1 MVSSQKDSEMLN
13 SDLFQNGNLPY
24 WPLPQAAYNAAHAWL
39 LRLNFPETAIL
50 NDYSF
55 SARSRNRTIKINALT
70 FAHPVHRNPA
80 EYASFTLYNAVNGL
94 SDEQIVPILAESS
107 APFHLIHRDGQFAF
121 WASAFR
127 DNELIPT
134 RIEAEISYDQLD
146 SALHIYADDLVPQR
160 IINAKQGRDTFTHP
174 KLRELRP
181 RQLSFWAM
189 EVTRPLLVKYFSDA
203 VDTLRNGIGT
213 SLKMHISERVD
224 DVIDLAVQLLGAVIL
239 ADTGVLGDILRTD
252 IISLN
257 ELITEA
263 QSKFYRYFQTDLF
276 VKYWDSAVKA
286 YELLREIRYSNFTPD
301 MLTQLMMAA
310 HSEEQRKE
318 LGSFDTPLYLTRH
331 IWENIPVEYLPP
343 EQRYVADM
351 TCGWGS
357 FLIAGH
363 ERLANLNDTQAP
375 LREYLRGNDIDFDTS
390 RFAGLGLLLSTSEDS
405 WHIDNTD
412 AMQWD
417 WLGTHQPGIIV
428 GNPPFEGYRGTTG
441 TSTTALQKAK
451 RHQKADAFL
460 LHAIRHLAPGGY
472 LAMVMPRSFTA
483 AEASYE
489 IRRDLLQYCDVLELW
504 QVPKVFANV
513 NPQAIVIFAQKK
525 LERNISHSPVRVR
538 TIQKATQKDF
548 QEVGIF
554 TASQI
559 TTDQST
565 WNEILYKSEG
575 SDNTHIMEYNLALS
589 NSTWQRI
596 NEQCIKLHE
605 CADIFRGAIVGSRR
619 RYATTSNPKQIRW
632 LTNARKMLRRPFS
645 IDYEYPPQI
654 KLYPNDFE
662 EPRLNKKHIFEDSKV
677 LVVHSPYPSWG
688 KRAKVAIERKG
699 YYVSGS
705 FWIVS
710 PLPDAEKV
718 FVTNEVLAAILSW
731 DVSNAW
737 LIERMTSLGIPEY
750 AMNTIPFP
758 KNLSQNECEALNEAV
773 LKLEA
778 AANADQI
785 VPLEATQTIDTILK
799 AAYNLDDATFER
811 LRKISEWDSNP
822 QTTLDPIPDA
832 DKSNWILSGVVD
844 SINAE
849 EGTITLWME
858 GFEELQ
864 TVQIAASMPGWMLRP
879 GAAFRTKIPREH
891 VKDGFIRPDT
901 IDWGIFHAQS
911 YTYMTEEEL
920 LAELSSILQED
931 DRNRI
936 G

>member
-1 MVSSQKDSEMLN
+1 MLN
-13 SDLFQNGNLPY
+13 PDLFQTGNLPY
-24 WPLPQAAYNAAHAWL
+24 RPLPQAAYAAARTWL

-55 SARSRNRTIKINALT
+55 SARSRNHTTTINALA

-80 EYASFTLYNAVNGL
+80 EYASFTLYNAVDGI
-94 SDEQIVPILAESS
+94 SDEKIVPILAESS

-121 WASAFR
+121 WAS
-127 DNELIPT
+127 T
-134 RIEAEISYDQLD
+134 IENNSLKPIHIESRISYEQLEAVLRHY
-146 SALHIYADDLVPQR
+146 SDDLGPQR
-160 IINAKQGRDTFTHP
+160 IINTKQGRDTFTHP

-189 EVTRPLLVKYFSDA
+189 EVTRPLLVKYFGDA
-203 VDTLRNGIGT
+203 VDTIRNGIGN
-213 SLKMHISERVD
+213 SLNMYMPEKIE
-224 DVIDLAVQLLGAVIL
+224 DVIVDLAVQLLGALIL
-239 ADTGVLGDILRTD
+239 ADTGVLGDNLRTN

-263 QSKFYRYFQTDLF
+263 QSKFYRYFQTELF
-276 VKYWDSAVKA
+276 VKHWNSAEKA

-318 LGSFDTPLYLTRH
+318 FGSFDTPLYLTRR

-343 EQRYVADM
+343 EKRYVADM

-363 ERLANLNDTQAP
+363 ERLTNLNDSQAS
-375 LREYLRGNDIDFDTS
+375 LREYLRGNDINFDTS

-405 WHIDNTD
+405 WNIDHENALEWKWLTD
-412 AMQWD
+412 N
-417 WLGTHQPGIIV
+417 QPNIIV
-428 GNPPFEGYRGTTG
+428 GNPPFEGYRGI
-441 TSTTALQKAK
+441 TSSSSTALQKAK

-460 LHAIRHLAPGGY
+460 LHAIRCLAPGGY
-472 LAMVMPRSFTA
+472 LAIVMPRSFTA

-489 IRRDLLQYCDVLELW
+489 VRQELLQYCDVLELW
-504 QVPKVFANV
+504 QLPKVFTNV

-538 TIQKATQKDF
+538 TIQKATRKDF

-554 TASQI
+554 TTSQI
-559 TTDQST
+559 TTDQSKWSET
-565 WNEILYKSEG
+565 LYKSEG
-575 SDNTHIMEYNLALS
+575 SANTHIMEYNLLLS
-589 NSTWQRI
+589 DSIWQRI
-596 NEQCIKLHE
+596 NEHCIKLHE

-619 RYATTSNPKQIRW
+619 RYATTSDPKQIRW
-632 LTNARKMLRRPFS
+632 LTNARKMLRRPLS

-677 LVVHSPYPSWG
+677 LVVHSPDPSWG

-718 FVTNEVLAAILSW
+718 LVTNEVLAAILSW

-758 KNLSQNECEALNEAV
+758 KNLSQNECEVLKEAI

-778 AANADQI
+778 AAKVDQA
-785 VPLEATQTIDTILK
+785 VPLEATQTIDNLLK
-799 AAYNLDDATFER
+799 SAYHLDDATFER
-811 LRKISEWDSNP
+811 LRKISEWDQNP
-822 QTTLDPIPDA
+822 LNTLDPVYDA
-832 DKSNWILSGVVD
+832 NKTSWILSGVVD
-844 SINAE
+844 NINAE
-849 EGTITLWME
+849 EETITLWME

-864 TVQIAASMPGWMLRP
+864 TVQIVPSMPGWMLRP
-879 GAAFRTKIPREH
+879 GAAFRTKIPRDY
-891 VKDGFIRPDT
+891 VTVGRIDPDT
-901 IDWGIFHAQS
+901 TDWGVFRPQP
-911 YTYMTEEEL
+911 YTYMSEEDL
-920 LAELSSILQED
+920 FAELSHILQED

>member
-1 MVSSQKDSEMLN
+1 MLN
-13 SDLFQNGNLPY
+13 SDLFQNGHLPY
-24 WPLPQAAYNAAHAWL
+24 RPLPQAAYAAARASL
-39 LRLNFPETAIL
+39 LMLNFPETAIL

-55 SARSRNRTIKINALT
+55 SARTRDRTIKVNAMT

-80 EYASFTLYNAVNGL
+80 EYASFTLYNAVDGL
-94 SDEQIVPILAESS
+94 SDERIVPILAESS

-121 WASAFR
+121 WAS
-127 DNELIPT
+127 T
-134 RIEAEISYDQLD
+134 IEDIEHNLPKPISIESRISYDQLETVLRNY
-146 SALHIYADDLVPQR
+146 SDDLVPQR
-160 IINAKQGRDTFTHP
+160 IINTKQGRDTFTHP

-189 EVTRPLLVKYFSDA
+189 EVTRPLLVKYFGDA
-203 VDTLRNGIGT
+203 VDTLRNGIGD
-213 SLKMHISERVD
+213 SLKMHVLEKVD

-239 ADTGVLGDILRTD
+239 ADTGVLGDNLRTD

-257 ELITEA
+257 ELIKEA
-263 QSKFYRYFQTDLF
+263 QSKFYRYFQTELF
-276 VKYWDSAVKA
+276 VKYWDSAVQA

-318 LGSFDTPLYLTRH
+318 FGSFDTPLYLTRR
-331 IWENIPVEYLPP
+331 IWENIPVEYLSP

-363 ERLANLNDTQAP
+363 ERLTNLSDTQVS
-375 LREYLRGNDIDFDTS
+375 LREYLRGNDINFDTS

-405 WHIDNTD
+405 WNIDHEN
-412 AMQWD
+412 ALEWK
-417 WLGTHQPGIIV
+417 WLVDHQPNIIV
-428 GNPPFEGYRGTTG
+428 GNPPFEGYRGIAG
-441 TSTTALQKAK
+441 TSSTAPQKAK

-483 AEASYE
+483 SEASYE
-489 IRRDLLQYCDVLELW
+489 IRRELLQYCDVLELW
-504 QVPKVFANV
+504 QLPKVFTNV

-559 TTDQST
+559 TTDQSS

-575 SDNTHIMEYNLALS
+575 SENTHIMEYNLALS
-589 NSTWQRI
+589 NSLWQRI
-596 NEQCIKLHE
+596 NEQCMKLHE

-619 RYATTSNPKQIRW
+619 RYATTSDPKQIRW
-632 LTNARKMLRRPFS
+632 LTNARKVLRRPFR

-654 KLYPNDFE
+654 KSYPNDFE
-662 EPRLNKKHIFEDSKV
+662 EPRLSKKHIFEDSKV
-677 LVVHSPYPSWG
+677 LVVHSPDPSWG

-699 YYVSGS
+699 CYVSGS

-710 PLPDAEKV
+710 PLPNVENV
-718 FVTNEVLAAILSW
+718 FITNEVLAAILSW

-737 LIERMTSLGIPEY
+737 LIEHMTSLGIPEY
-750 AMNTIPFP
+750 AMNTVPFP
-758 KNLSQNECEALNEAV
+758 KNLSQDDCEALQEAV

-778 AANADQI
+778 AAKVDEA
-785 VPLEATQTIDTILK
+785 VPLEATQTIDSILK
-799 AAYNLDDATFER
+799 AAYHLDDATFER
-811 LRKISEWDSNP
+811 LRKITEWDKNP
-822 QTTLDPIPDA
+822 IDTLDSVPDTN
-832 DKSNWILSGVVD
+832 KTNWILSGVVD

-849 EGTITLWME
+849 GNTITLWME

-864 TVQIAASMPGWMLRP
+864 TVQIAPSMPGWLLRP
-879 GAAFRTKIPREH
+879 GVAFRTKIPRGY
-891 VKDGFIRPDT
+891 VTVGSIDPDNV
-901 IDWGIFHAQS
+901 DWGIFRPQP

-920 LAELSSILQED
+920 FAELSHILHED

>member
-1 MVSSQKDSEMLN
+1 MLN
-13 SDLFQNGNLPY
+13 SDLFQIGNLPY
-24 WPLPQAAYNAAHAWL
+24 RPMEVAAYDAARASL
-39 LRLNFPETAIL
+39 LKLNFPENAIL
-50 NDYSF
+50 KDYSF
-55 SARSRNRTIKINALT
+55 SARSKDHTIKTNALT
-70 FAHPVHRNPA
+70 FAHPIHRNPA
-80 EYASFTLYNAVNGL
+80 EYASFTLYNAVDGL
-94 SDEQIVPILAESS
+94 SDDKIVPILAESS

-121 WASAFR
+121 WAS
-127 DNELIPT
+127 T
-134 RIEAEISYDQLD
+134 IENNLLKPVHIESRISYEQLETVLRNY
-146 SALHIYADDLVPQR
+146 SDDLVPLR
-160 IINAKQGRDTFTHP
+160 IINTKQGRDTFTHP
-174 KLRELRP
+174 KFRELRP

-189 EVTRPLLVKYFSDA
+189 EVTRPLLVKYFGDA
-203 VDTLRNGIGT
+203 VDTLRNGIGN
-213 SLKMHISERVD
+213 SLNMYMPEKVD
-224 DVIDLAVQLLGAVIL
+224 DVIVDLAVQLLGAIIL
-239 ADTGVLGDILRTD
+239 ADTGVLGDNLRTD

-263 QSKFYRYFQTDLF
+263 QSKFYRYFQTELF

-310 HSEEQRKE
+310 HSEEQRKQF
-318 LGSFDTPLYLTRH
+318 GSFDTPLYLTRR

-363 ERLANLNDTQAP
+363 ERLTNLNDTQAS
-375 LREYLRGNDIDFDTS
+375 LREYLRGNDINFDTS

-405 WHIDNTD
+405 WNIDHEN
-412 AMQWD
+412 ALEWK
-417 WLGTHQPGIIV
+417 WLADHQPNIIV
-428 GNPPFEGYRGTTG
+428 GNPPFEGYRGI
-441 TSTTALQKAK
+441 TSSSSAAPQKAK

-460 LHAIRHLAPGGY
+460 LHAIRCLAPGGY

-489 IRRDLLQYCDVLELW
+489 IRRELLQYCDVLELW
-504 QVPKVFANV
+504 QLPKVFTNV

-538 TIQKATQKDF
+538 TIQKATRKDF

-575 SDNTHIMEYNLALS
+575 SENTHIMEYNLALS
-589 NSTWQRI
+589 NSIWQKI
-596 NEQCIKLHE
+596 NEQCIKLNE

-619 RYATTSNPKQIRW
+619 RYATTSDPKQIRW
-632 LTNARKMLRRPFS
+632 LTNARKVLRRPFS

-677 LVVHSPYPSWG
+677 LVVHSPDPSWG

-758 KNLSQNECEALNEAV
+758 KNLSQDDCEALKEAV

-778 AANADQI
+778 AAKADEAA
-785 VPLEATQTIDTILK
+785 PLEATQIIDTILK
-799 AAYNLDDATFER
+799 AAYHLDDAIFER
-811 LRKISEWDSNP
+811 LRKISEWDEKP
-822 QTTLDPIPDA
+822 LDTLDPIPDI
-832 DKSNWILSGVVD
+832 DKTNWILSGIVD

-849 EGTITLWME
+849 QGIITFWME

-864 TVQIAASMPGWMLRP
+864 AVQIASSMPGWMLRP
-879 GAAFRTKIPREH
+879 GAAFRTKIPRDY
-891 VKDGFIRPDT
+891 VNDGLIRSDT
-901 IDWGIFHAQS
+901 IDWGIFRPQPHA
-911 YTYMTEEEL
+911 YMTEEEL
-920 LAELSSILQED
+920 FAELSHILQED